1 MALTIATG
9 FVVDDAIVVVENISR
24 HLERGLS
31 PLEAALVGAKEIGF
45 TVLSISVSLV
55 AVFIPILLMG
65 GIVGRL
71 FREFAVTLSVAIGVS
86 MVVSLTTTPM
96 MCAALLKSKSEEHHG
111 WLFAASERIFDVI
124 LWFYEK
130 TLGLVLRFQFLTL
143 LVTLATLGL
152 TIYLYVIVPKGFFPQ
167 QDTGRI
173 VGSIQADQKTSFQ
186 AMERLLGRLASTVS
200 ADPAVDTVIAMTGGS
215 AGTSNAGRM
224 FAVLKP
230 LEERKMSA
238 DEVIG
243 RLRGELVKIPGGSLY
258 LQAVQDL
265 RIGGRATGA
274 QYQYTLQGPDLRELN
289 LWGPKLLAKLRKI
302 PNLVDLNTD
311 QQNLGL
317 EAGLTYDRLMAASL
331 GISPQAIDDT
341 LYDAF
346 GQRQVSTMYLPLNQY
361 HVVLEVDPQFR
372 ENPDALADLY
382 VRGANAVQVPIN
394 EITRYTSDTTPLLI
408 NHSGLSP
415 SVTLSFNLVPGYP

>member
-1 MALTIATG
+1 M
-9 FVVDDAIVVVENISR
+9 
-24 HLERGLS
+24 
-31 PLEAALVGAKEIGF
+31 
-45 TVLSISVSLV
+45 
-55 AVFIPILLMG
+55 
-65 GIVGRL
+65 
-71 FREFAVTLSVAIGVS
+71 
-86 MVVSLTTTPM
+86 
-96 MCAALLKSKSEEHHG
+96 KSKSEEHHG

-265 RIGGRATGA
+265 RIGGRATV
-274 QYQYTLQGPDLRELN
+274 LN
-289 LWGPKLLAKLRKI
+289 ISTRCKDPI
-302 PNLVDLNTD
+302 C
-311 QQNLGL
+311 
-317 EAGLTYDRLMAASL
+317 AS
-331 GISPQAIDDT
+331 
-341 LYDAF
+341 
-346 GQRQVSTMYLPLNQY
+346 
-361 HVVLEVDPQFR
+361 
-372 ENPDALADLY
+372 
-382 VRGANAVQVPIN
+382 
-394 EITRYTSDTTPLLI
+394 
-408 NHSGLSP
+408 
-415 SVTLSFNLVPGYP
+415 